1 MMKGEGEPISVPLRV
16 LVVADIML
24 RIAVLGVV
32 MPVLYPLHMALK
44 SLNRRAGGAKNV
56 AFTPLEAFNVL
67 IGKSICWG
75 LGVRVARAGVE
86 NFVDDRGTALK
97 VRRPPARTN
106 ETRPERL
113 RRGGP
118 S

>member
-1 MMKGEGEPISVPLRV
+1 MFRSGG
-16 LVVADIML
+16 
-24 RIAVLGVV
+24 
-32 MPVLYPLHMALK
+32 
-44 SLNRRAGGAKNV
+44 GGARNV

-97 VRRPPARTN
+97 VRRPPARAERARTA
-106 ETRPERL
+106 RRSAPPPEVF
-113 RRGGP
+113 P
-118 S
+118 